1 MTGNGIADLPEDA
14 TMDGARRW
22 HSLPAAVKRVW
33 LLRALSR
40 DGVGLAGCAAAAIIC
55 RVVGWWSV
63 WHCLVLAAAAALLL
77 LDLVTQPL
85 RTTYSYA
92 FSRYSIGEHDVMLH
106 RGWLLRDTTTIPYN
120 RVQHVETR
128 QGPLLRRFGLTAV
141 EVHTAVGEHEI
152 PALENADATAIVG
165 QISARVLASKDDV

>member
-1 MTGNGIADLPEDA
+1 MTQANGGRVG
-14 TMDGARRW
+14 MKRRW
-22 HSLPAAVKRVW
+22 HSLPASVKRVW

-40 DGVGLAGCAAAAIIC
+40 DGAGMAVCVSAALIC
-55 RVVGWWSV
+55 RVLAWWSI
-63 WHCLVLAAAAALLL
+63 WHCLVLGSVAALLL

-92 FSRYSIGEHDVMLH
+92 FNRYSIGEHDVMLH

-120 RVQHVETR
+120 RVQHVETK

-141 EVHTAVGEHEI
+141 EIHTAVGEHEI
-152 PALENADATAIVG
+152 PALTDADAATIVD

>member
-1 MTGNGIADLPEDA
+1 MAG
-14 TMDGARRW
+14 GARRW

-40 DGVGLAGCAAAAIIC
+40 DGAGLACCAAVAAACRII
-55 RVVGWWSV
+55 GWWSV
-63 WHCLVLAAAAALLL
+63 WHCLVLGAAAALLL

-120 RVQHVETR
+120 RVQHVETK
-128 QGPLLRRFGLTAV
+128 QGSLLRRFGLTAV
-141 EVHTAVGEHEI
+141 EIHTAVGEHEI
-152 PALENADATAIVG
+152 PALANADATAIVE